1 MVRIVRDAKEP
12 FPDPYVD
19 LYVYRSVK
27 DRSVIFGLWGFAAQ
41 KSLQDVASHHS
52 PYGVPIARAY
62 QDAEAFCKLHGVEG
76 LLLIDPEGL
85 FKPPQ

>member
-1 MVRIVRDAKEP
+1 MARIIRDDKQP
-12 FPDPYVD
+12 FPDTYVD

-41 KSLQDVASHHS
+41 KSLQGVEFFHS
-52 PYGVPIARAY
+52 GYGVPIAKAY
-62 QDAEAFCKLHGVEG
+62 RDAEAFCEKHGIEG

-85 FKPPQ
+85 FKAPQ